1 MRSCF
6 DTPDMRVSYAIPFG
20 EGFSRFITSAD
31 SSNISVGKACVPM
44 VKPIVVPSLFSR
56 VSIVFGFGSNLQ
68 MSRVDT
74 RRVVASV
81 HDDHT
86 FRYRPNMVFIRVPM
100 SAYRLFTGKQKYAVS
115 VPIAVTFPF
124 PTTVCFFKSVFK
136 HIRRAKQCIIVKT
149 VGFAL
154 SVVAS
159 SAQLSRNGFRVFTLN
174 ATESNS
180 GLVSHVT
187 PPVSRF
193 YAITE
198 V

>member
-1 MRSCF
+1 
-6 DTPDMRVSYAIPFG
+6 MRVSYAVPFG
-20 EGFSRFITSAD
+20 KGFSRFITSAD

-44 VKPIVVPSLFSR
+44 VQSIVMPSLFSR
-56 VSIVFGFGSNLQ
+56 VGIVFGFGSNLQ
-68 MSRVDT
+68 MRRVNT
-74 RRVVASV
+74 RRVVAGV
-81 HDDHT
+81 HDDHS
-86 FRYRPNMVFIRVPM
+86 FGYRPNMVLIRVPM
-100 SAYRLFTGKQKYAVS
+100 GAYRFFTGKQEDAVS
-115 VPIAVTFPF
+115 VPVSGALPF

-154 SVVAS
+154 LVVAS
-159 SAQLSRNGFRVFTLN
+159 SAQLSRNGFRIFALN
-174 ATESNS
+174 ATESNN